1 MSKTYVRVDDRLIHG
16 QTIMSWAPTLKL
28 EELIAVDDTIAA
40 NPMLKS
46 ILTMGVPK
54 NYVTHIVSIDE
65 ARALLAEDDGMNRMV
80 IVKTPHQLVELRDS
94 IRGCEHVYL
103 GNMAK
108 RDDTVHHVTDATG
121 IFWLSDQDVEDL
133 SALADEGFEISFHQ
147 LPNETERSW
156 GAFLKSL

>member
-28 EELIAVDDTIAA
+28 EEFIAVDDTIAA

-46 ILTMGVPK
+46 IHTMGVPK
-54 NYVTHIVSIDE
+54 NYVTHIVSTEE
-65 ARALLAEDDGMNRMV
+65 ARALLDQDDGMNRMV
-80 IVKTPHQLVELRDS
+80 IVKTPHQLVDLKDA
-94 IRGCEHVYL
+94 IKGCEHVYL

-108 RDDTVHHVTDATG
+108 RDDTIHHVTDATG
-121 IFWLSDQDVEDL
+121 IFWLSDQDVADL

-156 GAFLKSL
+156 DAYLKTL